1 MSTIGKLESKFC
13 GQSHLTPLR
22 IWSASVQLG
31 YGIPQAAFEAVI
43 ERKSNV
49 IAAGTRQ
56 AYSSYN

>member
-1 MSTIGKLESKFC
+1 MSTIGKLEFKFY
-13 GQSHLTPLR
+13 GQSYLTPLR
-22 IWSASVQLG
+22 ICSASVQLG

-56 AYSSYN
+56 A

>member
-1 MSTIGKLESKFC
+1 MSDIEKLVSKFC
-13 GQSHLTPLR
+13 SQSPSPPLR
-22 IWSASVQLG
+22 ILSASGQLG